1 MSTEKQISK
10 QQHRKR
16 RSILI
21 VLFLFLFL
29 FLVLVVLGVLSFYL
43 FQSGD
48 SSPETTIQEKT
59 ILESVDEHS
68 HP

>member
-1 MSTEKQISK
+1 MSPEKQLSE

-16 RSILI
+16 RIMLI
-21 VLFLFLFL
+21 VLFLFLAL
-29 FLVLVVLGVLSFYL
+29 GVLGVLSIYL

-48 SSPETTIQEKT
+48 SSPEIIIQEKT

>member
-1 MSTEKQISK
+1 MITENQLSR

-16 RSILI
+16 KTILI
-21 VLFLFLFL
+21 ILFLFLS
-29 FLVLVVLGVLSFYL
+29 LVVLGVLSVCL
-43 FQSGD
+43 FKSGD
-48 SSPETTIQEKT
+48 SSLETTIQEKA